1 MLLFPNL
8 YLSIFSFIGCDYGD
22 LFIRLVRTTDKIC
35 ACLVRETPFIHSA
48 VKPGSQVL
56 KLVR

>member
-8 YLSIFSFIGCDYGD
+8 YLSIFSFIVYDYGD
-22 LFIRLVRTTDKIC
+22 LFTMSVRTIEKIC
-35 ACLVRETPFIHSA
+35 ARLVRETPLNHSA
-48 VKPGSQVL
+48 VKSGSQVL